1 MTSAARNPVSP
12 AEVLGGN
19 LLPHSRESEGR
30 CLEPMTMALLKG
42 E

>member
-19 LLPHSRESEGR
+19 LLPHSRETE
-30 CLEPMTMALLKG
+30 MALLG
-42 E
+42 AMLSLIHI